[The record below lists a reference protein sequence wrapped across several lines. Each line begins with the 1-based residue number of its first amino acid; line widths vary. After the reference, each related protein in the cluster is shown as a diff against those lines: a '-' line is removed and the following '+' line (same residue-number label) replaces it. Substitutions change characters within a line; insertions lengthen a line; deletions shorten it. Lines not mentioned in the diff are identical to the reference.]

1 MIVETIMT
9 KKDYR
14 NLMLLITY
22 SRPMT
27 IFITIIAVF
36 SFVPSILYLLGA
48 KLPFNNPP
56 YAQMIFGVVIIFIL
70 PFMIVRGANK
80 AYESHLRLQEKMIY
94 DFTQEGIKITGESFK
109 SEMNWTKVYKVKE
122 RKNWILIYQS
132 QQVANIIKKESL
144 GDNLI
149 EFRELVKKQG
159 IKSSL
164 KK

>member
-1 MIVETIMT
+1 
-9 KKDYR
+9 
-14 NLMLLITY
+14 
-22 SRPMT
+22 MT
-27 IFITIIAVF
+27 IFVLIIAIF
-36 SFVPSILYLLGA
+36 SFIPSILYLLGA
-48 KLPFNNPP
+48 KVPFNNPP
-56 YAQMIFGVVIIFIL
+56 YLQLIFGIVIIFIL
-70 PFMIVRGANK
+70 PLMIVRGANK

-94 DFTQEGIKITGESFK
+94 EFTQSGIKITGESFN
-109 SEMNWTKVYKVKE
+109 SEMDWTKIYKVKE

-164 KK
+164 RK